1 MILSEEQTFVVE
13 SKDPVTICLAG
24 AGSGK
29 TRVVVSR
36 IDWLMRQ
43 NYSSSDIY
51 AISFTRKSGRE
62 LQERLSPLSK
72 NVWCGTLHSLC
83 LDVCQRNDGRLFVI
97 SEAESDYLL
106 EDCGRSLGMVDSVS
120 GKWHEKTLDFWKD
133 VVNACRQGEE
143 PKSKTGK
150 RLADMYESKLRI
162 GGDCD
167 YHGLLLRALKYIED
181 GCMSHIRHL
190 FVDEAQDIDDLQWK
204 IIDTI
209 VSKGNKCAVTIVGD
223 KRQNIFSWRGANP
236 NRLDRP
242 GNLLYLRDNYRC
254 PEEVVKSANK
264 LIGLNPEGNVPMN
277 PLVKEGSLEIRTV
290 LPEDAINYYLDMF
303 TLPGEMAVLCRTN
316 READV
321 LAMVLSGSGV
331 EVFRPLPPSQN
342 CPVNAILAY
351 GTRQQSPSAWSLFN
365 RTIGAFIEVPPT
377 QEYAALRMGG
387 SLCDRTRAVG
397 KALEAASMPYAV
409 VNDCLRFLADHF
421 DLTGWDRFAGY
432 PIQKALQER
441 NMMDDSEDEQG
452 NRVAVMTIHQ
462 AKGLEWPVVIV
473 PSMNQGN
480 LPVKSSLRSEK
491 LLDEERRLAY
501 VAWTRA
507 KEILCICVDD
517 TRPVSQF
524 IKEGIDDD
532 KFGDRRGVFE
542 FIESPF

>member
-1 MILSEEQTFVVE
+1 MILSEEQTRVVE

-29 TRVVVSR
+29 TRVIVSR

-120 GKWHEKTLDFWKD
+120 GKWHEKTLGFWKD

-162 GGDCD
+162 GSDCD
-167 YHGLLLRALKYIED
+167 YHGLLLRALRYIED
-181 GCMSHIRHL
+181 GCLSHIRHL
-190 FVDEAQDIDDLQWK
+190 FVDEAQDIDDFQWK

-236 NRLDRP
+236 GRLDRP

-254 PEEVVKSANK
+254 PKEAVLCANQ
-264 LIGLNPEGNVPMN
+264 LIAKNPEGNVAMN
-277 PLVKEGSLEIRTV
+277 PMVNEGSVELRSWPTD
-290 LPEDAINYYLDMF
+290 DAVRYYLDLF

-316 READV
+316 REVEFVVNMLRQQDV
-321 LAMVLSGSGV
+321 P
-331 EVFRPLPPSQN
+331 VFRPSPPSQN

-351 GTRQQSPSAWSLFN
+351 GVRQKSPAAWALFN
-365 RTIGAFIEVPPT
+365 RILGPFIDVPAT
-377 QEYAALRMGG
+377 QEFAALKMGG

-397 KALEAASMPYAV
+397 KAIEAASLPYAV
-409 VNDCLRFLADHF
+409 VNDCLRHLVDHF
-421 DLTGWDRFAGY
+421 DLTEWNQYAGY
-432 PIQKALQER
+432 PVSKALQER
-441 NMMDDSEDEQG
+441 NLMDDSGGDQG
-452 NRVAVMTIHQ
+452 NSVAVMTIHQ

-480 LPVKSSLRSEK
+480 LPIKSSLRSEK

-507 KEILCICVDD
+507 KEILCICVDE

-524 IKEGIDDD
+524 IMEGIRDEVI
-532 KFGDRRGVFE
+532 GDRRGIFE
-542 FIESPF
+542 SFDTPF